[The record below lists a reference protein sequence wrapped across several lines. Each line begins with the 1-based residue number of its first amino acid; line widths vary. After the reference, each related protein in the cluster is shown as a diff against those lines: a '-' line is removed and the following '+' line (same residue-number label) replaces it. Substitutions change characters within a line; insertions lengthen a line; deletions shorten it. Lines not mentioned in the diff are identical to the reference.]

1 MSMTKIAVG
10 VLAALVVGV
19 LALAALAY
27 AGVATIPGIE
37 TNAGS
42 DHNVGRHAYKVNII
56 GRPNNWN
63 GDDTGSNGKVLFIGL
78 KTNAQEVTCEL
89 GSGVGDDTGQT
100 TDQVPAGH
108 QTIYFTGTTDGTFD
122 ILDRDATD
130 GSARIAI
137 PANVAGYDIYIRVL
151 GKPGGCLDANAF
163 AVNSTGTF
171 FFAGH
176 LDANRRS
183 GTPEKIRVDALFFVH
198 VDTNGDGIPD
208 TVVSVFDASFK
219 EYFWQIANNGLR
231 NMQLI
236 FVAAT

>member
-1 MSMTKIAVG
+1 MSKAKFAVG
-10 VLAALVVGV
+10 VIVALFVGTLVLAAVVYGGLGNIASLGANV
-19 LALAALAY
+19 
-27 AGVATIPGIE
+27 
-37 TNAGS
+37 GS

-56 GRPNNWN
+56 GRPNTWN

-78 KTNAQEVTCEL
+78 NTNSQEVTCEL

-137 PANVAGYDIYIRVL
+137 PANVAGYDMYIRVL

-163 AVNSTGTF
+163 AVNGTGVY

-176 LDANRRS
+176 LDANRRD
-183 GTPEKIRVDALFFVH
+183 GAPEKSPADALFF
-198 VDTNGDGIPD
+198 
-208 TVVSVFDASFK
+208 
-219 EYFWQIANNGLR
+219 
-231 NMQLI
+231 
-236 FVAAT
+236 

>member
-1 MSMTKIAVG
+1 MSMKKIAVG
-10 VLAALVVGV
+10 VLAALFVGV

-27 AGVATIPGIE
+27 AGVATIPGIQ
-37 TNAGS
+37 TSKGS
-42 DHNVGRHAYKVNII
+42 DNNVGRHAYKVNII

-100 TDQVPAGH
+100 SDQV
-108 QTIYFTGTTDGTFD
+108 
-122 ILDRDATD
+122 
-130 GSARIAI
+130 
-137 PANVAGYDIYIRVL
+137 
-151 GKPGGCLDANAF
+151 
-163 AVNSTGTF
+163 
-171 FFAGH
+171 
-176 LDANRRS
+176 
-183 GTPEKIRVDALFFVH
+183 
-198 VDTNGDGIPD
+198 PD

-219 EYFWQIANNGLR
+219 EYFWQISNNGLR